1 MDNVPGYTLA
11 YNVQVE
17 NIGWLRDVN
26 DTSTWFTSGEFAGT
40 TSLGLRLEGI
50 RIELL
55 KVNEA
60 YVAYQEALN
69 SVDEDDYTIDSWTTY
84 QRVVKA
90 YAVTDSDDEDVIEMA
105 TDAVIEAQKKLV
117 KGMNLKKYKEA
128 LANAAEENYTPE
140 SWEVYA
146 EIVSENV
153 VSQAN
158 TQEEIDEATKNI
170 LEGQKLLEPK
180 VNLTEYLELLDSVRE
195 TDYTA
200 LSWFFYQQT
209 VNGNQVGVKNTQ
221 TEVNAA
227 VAKIEAAKKKLV
239 RKFDF
244 TAYNALLDAVKE
256 EDYKTISWGKYQTV
270 VDEYYVD
277 ENDTQSKIEEAILAI
292 EEAQKALEKGSDL
305 TGYNAVLNK
314 VDKNACTTASWAI
327 YQKVVAANIVSKDS
341 SQEDVDKATQK
352 ILDAQ
357 LKLVGLGDLTEYK
370 AVIAKVNETDY
381 TTKSWETY
389 QKVVLANVV
398 TEASGQIAIDA
409 ATKKIQD
416 AQLKLVP
423 AGILDEYNALLAE
436 YASHEDEWSIS
447 SWTAYLKVVSANIMT
462 RDNSQSQI
470 NSAINK
476 LKVAYAKLVPR
487 GDIAAYNALI
497 AKAEAL
503 KDTYTDGSWKTYQKV
518 VMANYVTTGDSQT
531 EIDAAIKKITVAQL
545 ALVTKGNLDAYLA
558 LITDPEYVNPD
569 NFTTKAWADYQAVL
583 DANEMTYENTDD
595 EIKAAMIKI
604 SAAQQRLDGYKA
616 ANMTF
621 YNRQLDLYA
630 SLNPLDY
637 TTTSWEYYVTTI
649 EDNVVTKDNTQVEV
663 DAATKK
669 IKTAYEALKFAT
681 DMSEFNKVL
690 DLYLQDLAGTIDLS
704 IAATPDSLK
713 AYTDFVEKY
722 AGTYDAVTGKWSG
735 GLVSEASSQDYI
747 TAVAEDGMVL
757 RNGLYPSNAALATEY
772 ERYLGSLNLEAPH
785 VQTDYIIPAY
795 DDYEAAKASYK
806 LDLPV
811 IFTAPAIVKVNADLI
826 LAARNA
832 LTGQERADSTSTAP
846 FATEVAAYQ
855 SLVGGKSNYT
865 NWVQM
870 SGGVV
875 DPNGT
880 YYQNLYEKYF
890 ADPATAYDPSYQT
903 NADYNLATKKLREAR
918 TTLIYTDKSVA
929 NVVSQLTAEAIR
941 TQVYRSS
948 AEYNASGIPVGTDL
962 EAAINAW
969 LDRTYSNYDVTVVS
983 STVFGSTATIKFTIT
998 DHTTDNTSGEITLN
1012 FNII

>member
-1 MDNVPGYTLA
+1 
-11 YNVQVE
+11 
-17 NIGWLRDVN
+17 
-26 DTSTWFTSGEFAGT
+26 
-40 TSLGLRLEGI
+40 
-50 RIELL
+50 
-55 KVNEA
+55 
-60 YVAYQEALN
+60 
-69 SVDEDDYTIDSWTTY
+69 
-84 QRVVKA
+84 
-90 YAVTDSDDEDVIEMA
+90 
-105 TDAVIEAQKKLV
+105 
-117 KGMNLKKYKEA
+117 
-128 LANAAEENYTPE
+128 
-140 SWEVYA
+140 
-146 EIVSENV
+146 
-153 VSQAN
+153 
-158 TQEEIDEATKNI
+158 
-170 LEGQKLLEPK
+170 
-180 VNLTEYLELLDSVRE
+180 LTEYLELLDSVRE

-209 VNGNQVGVKNTQ
+209 VNGNQVGIKNTQ
-221 TEVNAA
+221 TEVNNA

-270 VDEYYVD
+270 VNDNAVD

-314 VDKNACTTASWAI
+314 VDKDSCTTASWAT
-327 YQKVVAANIVSKDS
+327 YQKVVAANVVSKDS
-341 SQEDVDKATQK
+341 DQEDVEKATQK

-357 LKLVGLGDLTEYK
+357 LKLVGLGDLTDYK
-370 AVIAKVNETDY
+370 AVLAKVNETDY

-409 ATKKIQD
+409 ATKKISD

-447 SWTAYLKVVSANIMT
+447 SWTAYQKVVSANIMT

-545 ALVTKGNLDAYLA
+545 ALVTKGNLDAYLT
-558 LITDPEYVNPD
+558 LITDPDYINPD
-569 NFTTKAWADYQAVL
+569 DFTTKAWADYQKVL

-595 EIKAAMIKI
+595 QIKAAIIKI
-604 SAAQQRLDGYKA
+604 QAAQLRLDGNKA
-616 ANMTF
+616 ADLTF
-621 YNRQLDLYA
+621 YNRQLALYA
-630 SLNPLDY
+630 SLNPSDY
-637 TTTSWEYYVTTI
+637 TTESWDYYVKTI
-649 EDNVVTKDNTQVEV
+649 EEYTMTKDSDPNDVKIAVEKIS
-663 DAATKK
+663 AAY
-669 IKTAYEALKFAT
+669 AALKYAT
-681 DMSEFNKVL
+681 DLSEFNAVL

-704 IAATPDSLK
+704 SAATADSLK

-722 AGTYDAVTGKWSG
+722 AGTYDSATGKWSG
-735 GLVSEASSQDYI
+735 GLVNETSSQDYI
-747 TAVAEDGMVL
+747 TAVAEDGMAI
-757 RNGLYPSNAALATEY
+757 RNALYPSNVALATEY
-772 ERYLGSLNLEAPH
+772 EEYLGSLSLEAPH

-795 DDYEAAKASYK
+795 DDYVAAKTAYA
-806 LDLPV
+806 LELPV
-811 IFTAPAIVKVNADLI
+811 IFADKDVVSLYADKI
-826 LAARNA
+826 LAARAA
-832 LTGQERADSTSTAP
+832 LTGQERADSTSTGP
-846 FATEVAAYQ
+846 FATEVNNYKN
-855 SLVGGKSNYT
+855 LVASKSNYT
-865 NWVQM
+865 NWADTLTN
-870 SGGVV
+870 GTI

-880 YYQNLYEKYF
+880 KYQNLYEQYF

-903 NADYNLATKKLREAR
+903 NKDYNLATKKLREAR
-918 TTLIYTDKSVA
+918 TTLIYNDKSMS
-929 NVVSQLTAEAIR
+929 NVLSQFTAEAVQ
-941 TQVYRSS
+941 TEMYRN
-948 AEYNASGIPVGTDL
+948 ADAYNADGISDTTDIK
-962 EAAINAW
+962 AAINSW
-969 LDRTYSNYDVTVVS
+969 LGRTYSNYGWTLGDV
-983 STVFGSTATIKFTIT
+983 STFSNVDANGKVISGSTGQATITLTIYNG
-998 DHTTDNTSGEITLN
+998 TTTSSVITMTFDIL
-1012 FNII
+1012 